1 MNTAQ
6 HKDLLHVLQVKKAVV
21 EDWLPHCSVG
31 CTMRGSYERRNMF
44 LT

>member
-21 EDWLPHCSVG
+21 EDWHCSVG